1 MSKPRTTSVACLA
14 LLAITGIIAGSSQ
27 PAKSADDTK
36 SSSSP
41 TAASKTSTPAATKPM
56 PSSSETAKAAEG
68 TLVAEPSATTQLQ
81 TTGVPGSPSATTTI
95 SGKQLPPPDP
105 KFGGVIKEKASESKA
120 WWAPRV
126 VPPKGAPNVLLI
138 MTDDVG
144 FGAPGTFGGVVPTPA
159 MDRIA
164 KNGLRYTNFH
174 STSLCS
180 PSRAAIIT
188 GRNHHV
194 AGFGVVGEIATGFPG
209 YDSVIRKENG
219 TIGAILKDNGYA
231 TSWFGK
237 DHNTPFYQATQAGPF
252 EQWPNGMGFEYFY
265 GFVGGDT
272 SQWQPNLYRNTTA
285 IYPFE
290 GKPGWNLT
298 TAMADEA
305 IQYMKEIREI
315 APDNPF
321 LVYYVPGGTHAPHHP
336 TPEWIKKIS
345 DQHLFDG
352 GWNKL
357 RETIFANQ
365 KRLGIMPENAK
376 LTPWP
381 KDLPEWDSLSWDEK
395 KLFIKQADVYG
406 AYLAYTDHEIGRV
419 IQAVEDMGQLDNTL
433 IIYISGD
440 NGASPEGMI
449 NGTPNEF
456 TTFNGVPVPVK
467 DQLLWYE
474 FWGSDRTFPHFA
486 APWSWAM
493 DTPFKWTKQ
502 VASHYGGTAQGVVM
516 SWPGHINDAGGIR
529 RQFHHLIDIAP
540 TILEAT
546 GIPLPDSLNGIKQRA
561 MDGVSMAYTW
571 DKASTNIPSRHT
583 TQYFEMLG
591 NRAVYHDGWV
601 ACTTPA
607 TLPWEL
613 STKPPPDVI
622 SGYNWELYNV
632 GDQQKGDPTEFED
645 LAAKMPDKLKELQD
659 IFYAEAKKFDVL
671 PLDNSSLARW
681 NAPKPNLTAER
692 TVFTYAGGLVGV
704 PNSGAPSILNKSYT
718 ITAEVEIPA
727 GGAEGMIVTDGGRF
741 GGYGLYL
748 SKSYNYWLEDR
759 QFKTAGLA
767 MLFAGVLL
775 TWIGRSRRWSSG
787 KRWIGYGTLALGLLW
802 AVAVSATGLLNLGGG
817 KPVLLYNLLDLKR
830 TIWAG
835 PELGSGKHTIV
846 FDFKSDGPGLGKGG
860 TGVLSVDGKEVAR
873 NIVDHTTPITFPED
887 ETFDIGQDTRTGVA
901 MLEYRY
907 DVPFKFT
914 GTINKLTFNLGP
926 EQLTDEEREK
936 LQKARAQARDEL

>member
-1 MSKPRTTSVACLA
+1 MKAVNLVVAIAVSGVAFSLYPSRGSA
-14 LLAITGIIAGSSQ
+14 QQVTGES
-27 PAKSADDTK
+27 
-36 SSSSP
+36 
-41 TAASKTSTPAATKPM
+41 
-56 PSSSETAKAAEG
+56 
-68 TLVAEPSATTQLQ
+68 
-81 TTGVPGSPSATTTI
+81 GSPSATTTI
-95 SGKQLPPPDP
+95 SGKQLPPPGP
-105 KFGGVIKEKASESKA
+105 KFGGVIKEKASESRE

-164 KNGLRYTNFH
+164 NAGLRYTNFH

-180 PSRAAIIT
+180 PSRAALIT

-219 TIGAILKDNGYA
+219 TIGTILKANGYA

-237 DHNTPFYQATQAGPF
+237 DHNTPSYQSTQAGPF
-252 EQWPNGMGFEYFY
+252 DQWPTGMGFEYFY

-305 IQYMKEIREI
+305 IQYMKQLKEI
-315 APDNPF
+315 APNKPF
-321 LVYYVPGGTHAPHHP
+321 FVYYVPGGTHSPHHP
-336 TPEWIKKIS
+336 TPEWISKIS
-345 DQHLFDG
+345 DMHLFDG

-365 KRLGIMPENAK
+365 KRLGIMPANAQ

-381 KDLPEWDSLSWDEK
+381 KDLPEWESLSWDEK

-419 IQAVEDMGQLDNTL
+419 IQAVEDLGQLDNTL

-440 NGASPEGMI
+440 NGASAEGML

-467 DQLLWYE
+467 DQFLWYE
-474 FWGSDRTFPHFA
+474 FWGSERTFPHFA
-486 APWSWAM
+486 AGWSWAM
-493 DTPFKWTKQ
+493 DTPFKWMKQ
-502 VASHYGGTAQGVVM
+502 VASHYGGTAQGVAM
-516 SWPGHINDAGGIR
+516 SWPGHINDPGGIR
-529 RQFHHLIDIAP
+529 RQFHHLIDITP

-546 GIPLPDSLNGIKQRA
+546 GIHAPDAIDGIKQRP

-571 DKASTNIPSRHT
+571 TKANADAPTRHK

-591 NRAVYHDGWV
+591 NRAIYNEGWL
-601 ACTTPA
+601 AATTPA

-613 STKPPPDVI
+613 SSAKPPDVLT
-622 SGYNWELYNV
+622 GYKWELYNV
-632 GDQQKGDPTEFED
+632 MEDPTESND
-645 LAAKMPDKLKELQD
+645 LADKMPEKLKKMQA
-659 IFYAEAKKFDVL
+659 IFYAQAKKHDVL
-671 PLDNSSLARW
+671 PLDNTTLPRW
-681 NAPKPNLTAER
+681 NSPRPNLTAGR
-692 TVFTYAGGLVGV
+692 RVFTYSGELTGV
-704 PNSGAPSILNKSYT
+704 PASGAPSILNKSYT
-718 ITAEVEIPA
+718 ITAEVEIPD

-741 GGYGLYL
+741 GGYGLFL
-748 SKSYNYWLEDR
+748 SKGEL
-759 QFKTAGLA
+759 G
-767 MLFAGVLL
+767 
-775 TWIGRSRRWSSG
+775 IGR
-787 KRWIGYGTLALGLLW
+787 
-802 AVAVSATGLLNLGGG
+802 G
-817 KPVLLYNLLDLKR
+817 KPVFLYNLLDLKR
-830 TIWAG
+830 TTWEG
-835 PELGSGKHTIV
+835 PELGAGKHTIV

-860 TGVLSVDGKEVAR
+860 TGVLSVDGAQVAT
-873 NIVDHTTPITFPED
+873 NSVEHTTPITFPED
-887 ETFDIGQDTRTGVA
+887 ETFDIGQDTRTPLA
-901 MLEYRY
+901 LIEYRY

-914 GTINKLTFNLGP
+914 GTIDKVTFDLGP
-926 EQLTDEEREK
+926 DQLTATE
-936 LQKARAQARDEL
+936 RAQMRDTVAGARD